1 MNPSA
6 HFCGRPRCTTGM
18 MMLWYQEARPTKT
31 CCGTIAAEMIRHD
44 RPTFAWHTG
53 CLSQDTYRP
62 SRYQAHCRK
71 QNSFSLLSLTNKRDA
86 VDTHAGG
93 VILCCFSH
101 RQGKSEPRVTH
112 HNDDKG
118 LDPTAAAA
126 ASHWARLSFSF
137 PPFHSFPPPHRR
149 SSEFPPP
156 PPIHLRRTDG
166 LDIPS
171 ALHRTY
177 PFTMNRGGV
186 LHFLQQKKG
195 WFSRFWGFGGCVC
208 FFFARGR
215 I

>member
-1 MNPSA
+1 
-6 HFCGRPRCTTGM
+6 M

-44 RPTFAWHTG
+44 RPTFAWHIG

-118 LDPTAAAA
+118 FNPAAAAAA

-137 PPFHSFPPPHRR
+137 PPFHSFPPPHWR
-149 SSEFPPP
+149 SSEFPPPP

-177 PFTMNRGGV
+177 PLHHEPGRRSSFLAAKKGVVFSLLGVWWLRLLLLCAREDMRWRGGWI
-186 LHFLQQKKG
+186 L
-195 WFSRFWGFGGCVC
+195 GCVY
-208 FFFARGR
+208 
-215 I
+215 

>member
-1 MNPSA
+1 
-6 HFCGRPRCTTGM
+6 M

-44 RPTFAWHTG
+44 RPTFAWHIG

-118 LDPTAAAA
+118 FDPAAAAA

-137 PPFHSFPPPHRR
+137 PPFHSFPPPPPIGVHR
-149 SSEFPPP
+149 SFPPHP
-156 PPIHLRRTDG
+156 PFTSDGRTD
-166 LDIPS
+166 L
-171 ALHRTY
+171 TY
-177 PFTMNRGGV
+177 RPHFIVHTLCTMNRGGV